1 MNTTPEEWERLE
13 IAKHEAALGLTP
25 TAVNPA
31 LKLRRLS
38 EMKTPPPTKW
48 IGRGWLPSGEIAV
61 LVGEEGIGKSLFWVL
76 LAAHI
81 TTGRAYPAVNMPKR
95 KPADVVVI
103 VTEDSAGEVLARLK
117 LAGADIDHVF
127 MFCAEDDGS
136 GNPVFGN
143 AMNGDMLTLD
153 SMLSQEDIEPA
164 LVVVDAWVDTVSG
177 SLTLKD
183 SQQARQ
189 AMHPWKV
196 LAQRHNVAVLLLTHT
211 NRLNTAN
218 TRDLMG
224 STAVLRQKAR
234 MVLFAAR
241 ARTDKESSVQH
252 LWVGPDKSNV
262 TGIANAL
269 KFNVTVEQVRDQS
282 DDDPGT
288 TAHLTAPSDAC
299 MTIRDLIGEWKR
311 EEIEAER
318 KPTKKDSV
326 REELANY
333 VTARGGT
340 VPSKEL
346 TAHLEGL
353 GFGKSSIE
361 QAKKDCGH
369 TSKSGFGGAW
379 VFTLPSQSTNQL
391 TNGSM
396 TNGISEISAFSEN
409 DANSA
414 VEVPILPN
422 LTDSLSSSELSSE
435 LACPLHP
442 TPKPNICFTCDQ
454 LRTAA

>member
-1 MNTTPEEWERLE
+1 MTPEEWETREVAL
-13 IAKHEAALGLTP
+13 HEAKLALT
-25 TAVNPA
+25 TTTVNPV

-38 EMKTPPPTKW
+38 EMKTPPATKW
-48 IGRGWLPSGEIAV
+48 LGRGWLPRSEITV
-61 LVGEEGIGKSLFWVL
+61 LVGEEGIGKSLFWVRM
-76 LAAHI
+76 AANI
-81 TTGRAYPAVNMPKR
+81 TTGRADKSINMPAR

-103 VTEDSAGEVLARLK
+103 VTEDSTGEVLARLK
-117 LAGADIDHVF
+117 LAGADIDRVF
-127 MFCAEDDGS
+127 VFSAEEDGS

-153 SMLSQEDIEPA
+153 AMLSQESIEPA

-189 AMHPWKV
+189 AMHPWKI

-241 ARTDKESSVQH
+241 ARTDRESSMQH

-269 KFNVTVEQVRDQS
+269 KFNVTVEQVRAQS

-318 KPTKKDSV
+318 KPTRKDSV
-326 REELANY
+326 REELVSY
-333 VTARGGT
+333 VTSRGGT

-361 QAKKDCGH
+361 QAKKECGH
-369 TSKSGFGGAW
+369 TAKSGFGGAW
-379 VFTLPSQSTNQL
+379 VFSLPSQSTDQL
-391 TNGSM
+391 TSGSI
-396 TNGISEISAFSEN
+396 TNGISAFSAFSEN

-414 VEVPILPN
+414 VEDPILPKPTN
-422 LTDSLSSSELSSE
+422 SLSSSELSSE
-435 LACPLHP
+435 LTCPLHP

>member
-1 MNTTPEEWERLE
+1 MTIPDYFAAESFQ
-13 IAKHEAALGLTP
+13 EAAEVPIT
-25 TAVNPA
+25 TATTVNPV

-38 EMKTPPPTKW
+38 EMKTPPATKW
-48 IGRGWLPSGEIAV
+48 IAPGWLPRGEITV
-61 LVGEEGIGKSLFWVL
+61 LVGEEGIGKSLLWVRN
-76 LAAHI
+76 AAHI
-81 TTGRAYPAVNMPKR
+81 TTGRPDPAINMPRR

-117 LAGADIDHVF
+117 LAGADIDRVF
-127 MFCAEDDGS
+127 VFCAEDDGS

-153 SMLSQEDIEPA
+153 AMLSQDGIDAA

-177 SLTLKD
+177 NLTLKD

-196 LAQRHNVAVLLLTHT
+196 LAQRHNLAVMLLTHT

-234 MVLFAAR
+234 MVQFAAR
-241 ARTDKESSVQH
+241 ARTDKDSSVQH

-269 KFNVTVEQVRDQS
+269 KFNVTVEQVRPQS

-326 REELANY
+326 REELAIY
-333 VTARGGT
+333 VTSRGGT

-361 QAKKDCGH
+361 QAKKECGH

-379 VFTLPSQSTNQL
+379 VFTLPSQFTNE
-391 TNGSM
+391 SM
-396 TNGISEISAFSEN
+396 TNGISDISAFSEN
-409 DANSA
+409 DATNA
-414 VEVPILPN
+414 VEDPILPN
-422 LTDSLSSSELSSE
+422 LTNSLSNRQLGSELT
-435 LACPLHP
+435 CPLHP
-442 TPKPNICFTCDQ
+442 TPKPNVCFTCDEN
-454 LRTAA
+454 RNAA

>member
-1 MNTTPEEWERLE
+1 MTIPDYFAAE
-13 IAKHEAALGLTP
+13 AFQEAAEPAAT
-25 TAVNPA
+25 TATTVNPA

-38 EMKTPPPTKW
+38 EMKTPPATKW
-48 IGRGWLPSGEIAV
+48 LGRGWLPLSEITV
-61 LVGEEGIGKSLFWVL
+61 LVGEEGIGKSLYWVL
-76 LAAHI
+76 VAAHI
-81 TTGRAYPAVNMPKR
+81 TTGRAYPAINMPRR
-95 KPADVVVI
+95 KPQDVVVI

-117 LAGADIDHVF
+117 LAGADINRVF
-127 MFCAEDDGS
+127 VFCAEDDGS

-143 AMNGDMLTLD
+143 AMNGDMHTLD
-153 SMLSQEDIEPA
+153 AMLSQEDIQPA
-164 LVVVDAWVDTVSG
+164 MVVVDAWVDTVSG

-189 AMHPWKV
+189 AMHPWKI
-196 LAQRHNVAVLLLTHT
+196 LAQRHNVSVLLLTHT

-241 ARTDKESSVQH
+241 VRTDKESSVQH

-269 KFNVTVEQVRDQS
+269 KFNVTVEQVREQS

-311 EEIEAER
+311 DEIEAER

-361 QAKKDCGH
+361 QAKKECGH
-369 TSKSGFGGAW
+369 TTKAGFGGAW
-379 VFTLPSQSTNQL
+379 VFTLPNQSTNQL
-391 TNGSM
+391 TNGSI
-396 TNGISEISAFSEN
+396 TNGISDISAFSEN
-409 DANSA
+409 DANGV
-414 VEVPILPN
+414 VENPILPN
-422 LTDSLSSSELSSE
+422 LTNSLSSRELVSE

-442 TPKPNICFTCDQ
+442 IPKPNVCFTCDQ

>member
-1 MNTTPEEWERLE
+1 MSADWLAEAYGINAPAETP
-13 IAKHEAALGLTP
+13 A
-25 TAVNPA
+25 NPV

-38 EMKTPPPTKW
+38 EMKTPPATKW
-48 IGRGWLPSGEIAV
+48 LARGWLPRSEITV
-61 LVGEEGIGKSLFWVL
+61 LVGEEGIGKSLLWVRM
-76 LAAHI
+76 AANI
-81 TTGRAYPAVNMPKR
+81 TTGRADKSINMPTR

-117 LAGADIDHVF
+117 LAGADTNRVF
-127 MFCAEDDGS
+127 VFCSEEDGS

-153 SMLSQEDIEPA
+153 AMLAQDDVEPA

-177 SLTLKD
+177 NLVLKD

-189 AMHPWKV
+189 AMHPWKI
-196 LAQRHNVAVLLLTHT
+196 LAQRHNVAVMLLTHT

-241 ARTDKESSVQH
+241 ARTDKESSIQH

-288 TAHLTAPSDAC
+288 TAHLTAPADAC
-299 MTIRDLIGEWKR
+299 MTIRDLIGDWKR
-311 EEIEAER
+311 EEIEADR
-318 KPTKKDSV
+318 KPTKKESV
-326 REELANY
+326 REELVSY
-333 VTARGGT
+333 VTSRGGT

-346 TAHLEGL
+346 TVHLEGL

-361 QAKKDCGH
+361 QAKKECGH

-379 VFTLPSQSTNQL
+379 VFMLPGQL
-391 TNGSM
+391 TSESI

-409 DANSA
+409 DANGA
-414 VEVPILPN
+414 VEDPILPI
-422 LTDSLSSSELSSE
+422 LTNSLRRSDLVSE

-442 TPKPNICFTCDQ
+442 TPKPNVCFTCDEN
-454 LRTAA
+454 RNAA